1 MKSIRGI
8 PYAMLAIFIF
18 ISAQPLTAGSNY
30 ALGIKGGWS
39 SKPDQ
44 FFIGGQGEFGKFLQ
58 SARFAPSVDIGF
70 GDNSTLTAI
79 NLDLRWYLFP
89 LPETGIYFYGAAGP
103 TLAIISP
110 DKGDSD
116 SEIGLSLTAGA
127 KIPMKGDNRYNL
139 EFRFGIGDIPDLK
152 IAFAILFGL

>member
-1 MKSIRGI
+1 MKSIKC
-8 PYAMLAIFIF
+8 MLCAVFVLII
-18 ISAQPLTAGSNY
+18 ISCQSVIAGSNY
-30 ALGIKGGWS
+30 ALGVRGGWS

-44 FFIGGQGEFGKFLQ
+44 FFIGGQGEFGKFLK
-58 SARFAPSVDIGF
+58 SARFAPSVDVGF
-70 GDNSTLTAI
+70 GDDFTVTAI
-79 NLDLRWYLFP
+79 NLDLRWYLLP

-127 KIPMKGDNRYNL
+127 KIPMKGANRYNL

-152 IAFAILFGL
+152 IAFGILFAL